1 MNKSVIGID
10 LGTSSVKILQLF
22 RDGTKAI
29 SRASYKEISQE
40 GWWNAIR
47 RALAKLE
54 LDSVEAISLSSQ
66 VGTYIVND
74 SEVISWNSGIG
85 KEEVSEIKKKYEPE
99 IFLKEISMVHPNIVS
114 YPIPRLKYIKEHF
127 KNIESIC
134 QPKDFICEQLTGKRV
149 TDQYSW
155 RGLANL
161 DTKCYSAFFLKEL
174 GIDESV
180 LPEMKEYTSFAGMTK
195 ELLLGEGR
203 TLKAGI
209 PVYVGLNDYYASLL
223 GMGIRNTGDLFDISG
238 TSEHLGVIEN
248 EVKTDTE
255 LVSGPYLYEN
265 VHYGVTASS
274 GASIKFGLRLL
285 SEKEIELE
293 KIRKNQPP
301 IFLPYLNGERAP
313 IWDADAKGMYFGI
326 CENCTQEELAYAAM
340 EGVVFSLYHI
350 YESMGCPEVKTMT
363 ISGGAAVF
371 PVLNQLKAEM
381 FDIPAQTLEEN
392 ETSALGASIVA
403 ALGAGWYT
411 ALDEATKDLCKIKDI
426 IYPTGEY
433 TKWLKKRYSI
443 YKELYPAVKLQYEK
457 LKELNS

>member
-22 RDGTKAI
+22 QDKTKSI

-40 GWWNAIR
+40 GWWGAIC

-54 LDSVEAISLSSQ
+54 LETVEAISLSSQ

-85 KEEVSEIKKKYEPE
+85 KEEVSEIKKKYESE
-99 IFLKEISMVHPNIVS
+99 IFLKEISMMHPSIVS
-114 YPIPRLKYIKEHF
+114 YPIPRLKYIKKHF

-134 QPKDFICEQLTGKRV
+134 QPKDFICEKLTGKRV

-161 DTKCYSAFFLKEL
+161 DTKCYSTFFLNDL
-174 GIDESV
+174 GIDENV
-180 LPEMKEYTSFAGMTK
+180 LPEMKDYTSFAGVTK

-203 TLKAGI
+203 ILKAGI

-248 EVKTDTE
+248 KVKTDTA

-274 GASIKFGLRLL
+274 GASVKFGLRLL
-285 SEKEIELE
+285 SDKEIEMD

-313 IWDADAKGMYFGI
+313 IWDADAKGVYFGI
-326 CENCTQEELAYAAM
+326 CENCTSEELAYAAM

-350 YESMGCPEVKTMT
+350 YESMGCPEVKNMT

-381 FDIPAQTLEEN
+381 FGIPTQTLEEN

-403 ALGAGWYT
+403 ALGAGWYKT
-411 ALDEATKDLCKIKDI
+411 LEEATKDLCKIKEI
-426 IYPTGEY
+426 FYPTGGHIE
-433 TKWLKKRYSI
+433 WMQKRYSI

-457 LKELNS
+457 LKELNP

>member
-22 RDGTKAI
+22 PNGTKSI

-40 GWWNAIR
+40 GWWNAIC

-54 LDSVEAISLSSQ
+54 LESVEAISLSSQ

-74 SEVISWNSGIG
+74 SEVISWNSRIG
-85 KEEVSEIKKKYEPE
+85 KEEVSEIKEKYEPE
-99 IFLKEISMVHPNIVS
+99 IFLKEISMAHPSIVS

-127 KNIESIC
+127 ENIEKIC
-134 QPKDFICEQLTGKRV
+134 QPKDFICEKLTGRRV
-149 TDQYSW
+149 TDPYSW

-161 DTKCYSAFFLKEL
+161 KTKCYSAFFLKEL
-174 GIDESV
+174 GIDQGI
-180 LPEMKEYTSFAGMTK
+180 LPEMKEYTSFAGVTK
-195 ELLLGEGR
+195 ELLLGDGKV
-203 TLKAGI
+203 LKTGI

-223 GMGIRNTGDLFDISG
+223 GMGIRNSGDLFDISG

-248 EVKTDTE
+248 DVKTDTE

-285 SEKEIELE
+285 SDKEIEMDT
-293 KIRKNQPP
+293 IRKKHPP

-326 CENCTQEELAYAAM
+326 CENCTEEELAYSAM

-371 PVLNQLKAEM
+371 PILNQLKTEM
-381 FDIPAQTLEEN
+381 FGIPAQTLEEN

-403 ALGAGWYT
+403 ALGAGWYKS
-411 ALDEATKDLCKIKDI
+411 LEEAAQNLCKIKEM
-426 IYPTGEY
+426 IYPTGEH
-433 TKWLKKRYSI
+433 TEWLKKRYSI
-443 YKELYPAVKLQYEK
+443 YKELYPAVKLQYER

>member
-22 RDGTKAI
+22 QDKTKSI

-40 GWWNAIR
+40 GWWGAIC

-54 LDSVEAISLSSQ
+54 LETVEAISLSSQ

-85 KEEVSEIKKKYEPE
+85 KEEVSEIKKKYESE
-99 IFLKEISMVHPNIVS
+99 IFLKEISMMHPSIVS
-114 YPIPRLKYIKEHF
+114 YPIPRLKYIKKHF

-134 QPKDFICEQLTGKRV
+134 QPKDFICEKLTGKRV

-161 DTKCYSAFFLKEL
+161 DTKCYSTFFLNDL
-174 GIDESV
+174 GIDENV
-180 LPEMKEYTSFAGMTK
+180 LPEMKDYTSFAGVTK

-203 TLKAGI
+203 ILKAGI

-248 EVKTDTE
+248 KVKTDTA

-274 GASIKFGLRLL
+274 GASVKFGLRLL
-285 SEKEIELE
+285 SDKEIEMD

-313 IWDADAKGMYFGI
+313 IWDADAKGVYFGI

-350 YESMGCPEVKTMT
+350 YESMGCPEVKNMT

-381 FDIPAQTLEEN
+381 FGIPTQTLEEN

-403 ALGAGWYT
+403 ALGAGWYKT
-411 ALDEATKDLCKIKDI
+411 LEEATKDLCKIKEI
-426 IYPTGEY
+426 FYPTGGHIE
-433 TKWLKKRYSI
+433 WMQKRYSI

-457 LKELNS
+457 LKEINS

>member
-285 SEKEIELE
+285 REKEIFHL
-293 KIRKNQPP
+293 
-301 IFLPYLNGERAP
+301 
-313 IWDADAKGMYFGI
+313 
-326 CENCTQEELAYAAM
+326 
-340 EGVVFSLYHI
+340 
-350 YESMGCPEVKTMT
+350 
-363 ISGGAAVF
+363 
-371 PVLNQLKAEM
+371 
-381 FDIPAQTLEEN
+381 
-392 ETSALGASIVA
+392 
-403 ALGAGWYT
+403 
-411 ALDEATKDLCKIKDI
+411 
-426 IYPTGEY
+426 
-433 TKWLKKRYSI
+433 
-443 YKELYPAVKLQYEK
+443 
-457 LKELNS
+457 

>member
-22 RDGTKAI
+22 RDGTKSI

-40 GWWNAIR
+40 GWWSAIC
-47 RALAKLE
+47 RALAKMELE
-54 LDSVEAISLSSQ
+54 SVEAISLSSQ

-74 SEVISWNSGIG
+74 SKVISWNSGIG
-85 KEEVSEIKKKYEPE
+85 QEEVFEIKEKYEPE
-99 IFLKEISMVHPNIVS
+99 VFLKEISMVHPSIVS

-127 KNIESIC
+127 EKIKSIC
-134 QPKDFICEQLTGKRV
+134 QPKDFICEKLTGRRV
-149 TDQYSW
+149 TDPYSW

-161 DTKCYSAFFLKEL
+161 KTKCYSVFFLNEL
-174 GIDESV
+174 GIDESI
-180 LPEMKEYTSFAGMTK
+180 LPEMKEYTSFAGVTK
-195 ELLLGEGR
+195 EILLGDGKV
-203 TLKAGI
+203 LKEGI

-223 GMGIRNTGDLFDISG
+223 GMGIQNRGDLFDISG

-248 EVKTDTE
+248 EVQTDTE

-285 SEKEIELE
+285 SDKEIVMDT
-293 KIRKNQPP
+293 IRKNHPP

-326 CENCTQEELAYAAM
+326 CETCTEEELAYSAL

-350 YESMGCPEVKTMT
+350 YESMP
-363 ISGGAAVF
+363 
-371 PVLNQLKAEM
+371 
-381 FDIPAQTLEEN
+381 
-392 ETSALGASIVA
+392 
-403 ALGAGWYT
+403 
-411 ALDEATKDLCKIKDI
+411 
-426 IYPTGEY
+426 
-433 TKWLKKRYSI
+433 
-443 YKELYPAVKLQYEK
+443 
-457 LKELNS
+457 